1 MPAHLEWTEKETKGL
16 QKRILSLEEGQIAE
30 LIGRVG
36 LIYTEE
42 PVTTIAKNMKKN
54 DSVSDIIY
62 EADSK
67 ENLLKWLEYFEK
79 EKKWWDKNRAASKKI
94 YAKLKKKK

>member
-1 MPAHLEWTEKETKGL
+1 MPAHLEWTEKEAKEL
-16 QKRILSLEEGQIAE
+16 QKRILSLEERQIAE

-36 LIYTEE
+36 LIYTEK

-79 EKKWWDKNRAASKKI
+79 EKRWWDKNRATSKKI
-94 YAKLKKKK
+94 YAELKKKK

>member
-1 MPAHLEWTEKETKGL
+1 
-16 QKRILSLEEGQIAE
+16 
-30 LIGRVG
+30 
-36 LIYTEE
+36 
-42 PVTTIAKNMKKN
+42 MKKN

-79 EKKWWDKNRAASKKI
+79 EKRWWDKNRATSKKI
-94 YAKLKKKK
+94 YAELKKKK

>member
-1 MPAHLEWTEKETKGL
+1 
-16 QKRILSLEEGQIAE
+16 
-30 LIGRVG
+30 
-36 LIYTEE
+36 
-42 PVTTIAKNMKKN
+42 MKKN

-79 EKKWWDKNRAASKKI
+79 EKRWWDKNRAASKKI
-94 YAKLKKKK
+94 YAKLKKKE

>member
-1 MPAHLEWTEKETKGL
+1 MPAHLEWTEKEAKEL
-16 QKRILSLEEGQIAE
+16 QKRSLSLEEGQIAE

-36 LIYTEE
+36 LIYEE
-42 PVTTIAKNMKKN
+42 PVLKVAKAMKKIGGFA
-54 DSVSDIIY
+54 DIIF

-67 ENLLKWLEYFEK
+67 ENLLKWIEFFEK

-94 YAKLKKKK
+94 YAELKKKK

>member
-1 MPAHLEWTEKETKGL
+1 MPAHLEWTEKEAKEL
-16 QKRILSLEEGQIAE
+16 QKRILSLEERQIAE

-36 LIYTEE
+36 LIYTEK

-79 EKKWWDKNRAASKKI
+79 EKRWWDKNRATYKKI
-94 YAKLKKKK
+94 YAELKKKK